1 MEKRACSTL
10 PCQPRIHPNWLVLP
24 PPAFNPV
31 AVAASRIKSI
41 DLSFFLW
48 PVRLTSREG
57 WIYPNCLPCLYIH
70 HPSSA
75 PRAPATSA
83 ALSSDGGRT
92 SSLFLSR
99 NTAASSRCYPRN
111 TLFFSLS
118 LLPFEKSKLRFE
130 REAIFYATLCLECQ
144 WIPSG
149 SLLPSH
155 LAYPRTLISIRRL
168 IIATFALICSL
179 RYKNYS
185 KNFPYTINF
194 YCVCIQYLIYLYYYV
209 YMREKIS

>member
-1 MEKRACSTL
+1 MEERACSTL

-75 PRAPATSA
+75 PRAAAMSA

-92 SSLFLSR
+92 SSLFLFR
-99 NTAASSRCYPRN
+99 HPAASSRFYLRN
-111 TLFFSLS
+111 TPFPSPLLS
-118 LLPFEKSKLRFE
+118 FEKSKLRFE
-130 REAIFYATLCLECQ
+130 RGAIFYTTLCLECQ

-155 LAYPRTLISIRRL
+155 LAQPRTLISIQRL
-168 IIATFALICSL
+168 IIWRPLGSDLFI
-179 RYKNYS
+179 
-185 KNFPYTINF
+185 
-194 YCVCIQYLIYLYYYV
+194 
-209 YMREKIS
+209 